1 MYVPF
6 FGAPD
11 KTQRKEGGAKSP
23 ISYFL
28 LAAVINKI
36 KKLKPIKKDAISPSL
51 SLSLSLSLYVNNTNI
66 YI

>member
-28 LAAVINKI
+28 LAAIINKI
-36 KKLKPIKKDAISPSL
+36 KKLKPIKKTPSHLL
-51 SLSLSLSLYVNNTNI
+51 SLSLSLSVNNTNI